1 MKELIPRLLSLPVVL
16 CCAMCATAP
25 KEKTPVKE
33 PIKNPLT
40 CELLFRFPI
49 LEREKIS
56 NIVLGADHDPEDR
69 DLFDCLSYDGL
80 SFPHCYDGHDGFDY
94 SLYGG
99 FDSMDNGSA
108 SVVAAAGGL
117 IIEVEDGH
125 YDRCHFDLNTLS
137 ADCDGHPMIANLV
150 VIEHPPGP
158 VSYYAH
164 LMKDSIVVFEGQWV
178 EQGDF
183 LGFIGSSGLSS
194 TPHLH
199 FETRDA
205 NNIPFDPY
213 SGPYSQDKSWWCIQ
227 GDTNE
232 LPGECL

>member
-40 CELLFRFPI
+40 CELLFRFPV

-80 SFPHCYDGHDGFDY
+80 SFPHCYDGHDGIDY

-117 IIEVEDGH
+117 IIDVEDGH
-125 YDRCHFDLNTLS
+125 YDKYH
-137 ADCDGHPMIANLV
+137 
-150 VIEHPPGP
+150 
-158 VSYYAH
+158 Y
-164 LMKDSIVVFEGQWV
+164 
-178 EQGDF
+178 
-183 LGFIGSSGLSS
+183 
-194 TPHLH
+194 
-199 FETRDA
+199 
-205 NNIPFDPY
+205 
-213 SGPYSQDKSWWCIQ
+213 
-227 GDTNE
+227 
-232 LPGECL
+232 